1 MTNNKHEV
9 LTTFRDKETGQLIL
23 SGSFFNTNDEKRLE
37 DLIERGLVKSNEKAS
52 TVKKQEVKELKSKR
66 VTSKKSGE

>member
-1 MTNNKHEV
+1 MANNKHEV

-23 SGSFFNTNDEKRLE
+23 AGSFFETDDLKRSK

-52 TVKKQEVKELKSKR
+52 TVKTEIVKEEKAKHSSR
-66 VTSKKSGE
+66 KKASE